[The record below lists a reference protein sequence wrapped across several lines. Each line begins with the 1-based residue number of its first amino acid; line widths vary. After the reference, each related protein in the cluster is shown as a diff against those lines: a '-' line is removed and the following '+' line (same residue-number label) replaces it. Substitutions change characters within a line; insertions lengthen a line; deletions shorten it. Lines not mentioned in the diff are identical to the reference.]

1 MCVVYYNIVVIS
13 RMISTVKFK
22 ILYDIN
28 TCSMWYLALER
39 LRHIIAYGNNF
50 CLSAFRVLHV
60 ITLQWFHTKFWT
72 RSIHCKIRN
81 ILNFMCVC
89 VICDEFDFWRHK
101 PQLDGSQIYCFF
113 VGYPW
118 KLFSCHIVSC
128 QNVISKALNKRRGTD
143 ANNKPTFILTFW
155 LRLDGIHKSLIANC
169 FYHIVIKICAWLV
182 VRLRDLSI

>member
-1 MCVVYYNIVVIS
+1 MILIHVVCGIWHWGGCATSLPMGIIFVCQLFGCCMSSHYSDFTQNFEPEAYIAKSVIYWILCV
-13 RMISTVKFK
+13 
-22 ILYDIN
+22 
-28 TCSMWYLALER
+28 
-39 LRHIIAYGNNF
+39 
-50 CLSAFRVLHV
+50 
-60 ITLQWFHTKFWT
+60 
-72 RSIHCKIRN
+72 
-81 ILNFMCVC
+81 CVC

-128 QNVISKALNKRRGTD
+128 QNVISKALNKRCGTD